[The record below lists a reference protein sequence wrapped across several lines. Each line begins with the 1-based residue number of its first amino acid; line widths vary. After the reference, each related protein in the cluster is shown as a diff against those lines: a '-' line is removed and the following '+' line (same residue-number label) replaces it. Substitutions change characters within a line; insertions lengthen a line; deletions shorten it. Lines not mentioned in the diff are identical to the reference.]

1 MATPPPDLPSN
12 AAQAQTSPQNHHGNS
27 GFRRVTEVTAAGAGR
42 LYLSMHGRRRERP
55 GREEEKMAR
64 IVRTALKQAQT
75 TAIVALGLGASLG
88 LPVTLAGIGFHT
100 L

>member
-1 MATPPPDLPSN
+1 MTK
-12 AAQAQTSPQNHHGNS
+12 
-27 GFRRVTEVTAAGAGR
+27 VTATGAGR
-42 LYLSMHGRRRERP
+42 AYLFMHGRRRERP

-75 TAIVALGLGASLG
+75 TAIVALCVGASMV
-88 LPVTLAGIGFHT
+88 LPVTLAAIGFHT